1 MPRPPSDQPTGVELE
16 ILQILWEH
24 GPCALGRIHQAV
36 LLRRESAY
44 SSTRKMVQIMREKGL
59 INCDD
64 SVRPL
69 LYRAARSRDATQL
82 GMIDDLVSRAFDG
95 STKKLLVSLLSNER
109 VSPDEMQEM
118 QQLVSRAKQEKKS

>member
-1 MPRPPSDQPTGVELE
+1 MARPASDQPTGVELE

-24 GPCALGRIHQAV
+24 GPCPLGSIHDAV
-36 LLRRESAY
+36 LQRRESAY

-59 INCDD
+59 IDCDD
-64 SVRPL
+64 SVRPQ
-69 LYRAARSRDATQL
+69 LYRAKRSRDDTQL

-109 VSPDEMQEM
+109 VSPDEMKEM
-118 QQLVSRAKQEKKS
+118 QRLVRQAKQEKKS